1 MHDRPANHLYSPG
14 STFGSAST
22 TKGLSETIGRTGLP
36 TGSITRGSSTTST
49 GEKATLSL
57 GELPRDGAAA
67 QSTTIQQGLGT

>member
-1 MHDRPANHLYSPG
+1 
-14 STFGSAST
+14 
-22 TKGLSETIGRTGLP
+22 LSETIGRTGLP